1 MLTLRSC
8 LVGIALI
15 FLDFG
20 LLWAVDFPPRA
31 GIDPESYY
39 HPAAVFVEL
48 VFVSLF
54 GAGAFVIFRG
64 LRLAPA
70 KDAPGR
76 SLPRIFPEI
85 PLQNV
90 IPWRGRSS
98 FPSIVMTTLSA
109 FSVSGICVLTILLII
124 FPMFG
129 PLPQHGLLIFW
140 KKPQPAV
147 TDANPW
153 ARTMGVYIRHPSQ
166 VYLNGEP
173 VMWDKFEARL
183 REELS
188 HRAEWTVYVEA
199 DADRHSWIRFMS
211 PT

>member
-1 MLTLRSC
+1 
-8 LVGIALI
+8 
-15 FLDFG
+15 
-20 LLWAVDFPPRA
+20 
-31 GIDPESYY
+31 
-39 HPAAVFVEL
+39 
-48 VFVSLF
+48 
-54 GAGAFVIFRG
+54 
-64 LRLAPA
+64 
-70 KDAPGR
+70 
-76 SLPRIFPEI
+76 
-85 PLQNV
+85 LQNV

-98 FPSIVMTTLSA
+98 FPSIVMTMLSA

-166 VYLNGEP
+166 IYLNGEP
-173 VMWDKFEARL
+173 VMWDEFEARL

-188 HRAEWTVYVEA
+188 HRAEWTISVEA
-199 DADRHSWIRFMS
+199 DADTAFMDTVHVTDMIQGLGGKVVWITPKMRERWKQQQGTRDS
-211 PT
+211 LVIGR